1 LSTRV
6 AITGLGAI
14 CALGLDCGAMV
25 TPLREGRSAIG
36 PLTNVP
42 TDKLAVTIGAQ
53 VPEFNPE
60 AHFDP
65 RKLALLDRCAQFAL
79 VAAREALASTGLD
92 FRGEL
97 GTRTAAIVGSGV
109 GGMGTLDDSFR
120 RLYADR
126 AKRAHPLTIPRLML
140 SAAPSH
146 IAMQHGIRGP
156 VFAVAS
162 ACASANHAIGLAFQM
177 VRAGN
182 VEVAVAGGAEAALTE
197 GALMA
202 WDAMRIM
209 APDTCRPFSL
219 ERKGLVLGEGA
230 AMVVLENMDRAK
242 ARGAA
247 ILGEIVGFGMS
258 SDASDIVL
266 PSLVGAASAMR
277 ACLADA
283 GLAPEEVDYIN
294 AHGTGTAVND
304 ITETQAVR
312 EVFGR
317 HAERLAVSST
327 KSLHGHALGAAGAI
341 ELAATLIAM
350 RYGFIP
356 PTANF
361 TAPDPQCDLDYV
373 PNWARETPIEV
384 ALSNSFAFGGL
395 NAVLAIRHEK

>member
-1 LSTRV
+1 ML
-6 AITGLGAI
+6 A
-14 CALGLDCGAMV
+14 
-25 TPLREGRSAIG
+25 PLRDGRSAIG
-36 PLTNVP
+36 PLANVP
-42 TDKLAVTIGAQ
+42 ADKLAVTIGAP
-53 VPEFNPE
+53 VPGFNPE
-60 AHFDP
+60 AHFDS

-79 VAAREALASTGLD
+79 VAAREAVAATGLD

-97 GTRTAAIVGSGV
+97 GNRTAAIVGSGV

-120 RLYADR
+120 RLYADD
-126 AKRAHPLTIPRLML
+126 AKRSHPLTIPRLMM

-146 IAMQHGIRGP
+146 IAMEQGIRGP

-162 ACASANHAIGLAFQM
+162 ACASANHAMGLAFQM
-177 VRAGN
+177 VRAGT
-182 VEVAVAGGAEAALTE
+182 VDVAVAGGTEAVLTQ

-219 ERKGLVLGEGA
+219 GRKGLVLGEGA
-230 AMVVLENMDRAK
+230 AMVVLENMGRAR

-266 PSLVGAASAMR
+266 PSLEGAASAMR

-283 GLAPEEVDYIN
+283 GLAPAEVDYIN
-294 AHGTGTAVND
+294 AHGTGTTVND
-304 ITETQAVR
+304 IIETQAIR
-312 EVFGR
+312 AVFGR

-327 KSLHGHALGAAGAI
+327 KSLHGHGLGAAGAI
-341 ELAATLIAM
+341 EMAATLIAM
-350 RYGFIP
+350 RHGFIP

-373 PNWARETPIEV
+373 PNRAREAQIEV

-395 NAVLAIRHEK
+395 NAVLAVRREK

>member
-1 LSTRV
+1 ML
-6 AITGLGAI
+6 A
-14 CALGLDCGAMV
+14 
-25 TPLREGRSAIG
+25 PLREGRSAIG
-36 PLTNVP
+36 PLANVP
-42 TDKLAVTIGAQ
+42 ADKLAVTIGAQ
-53 VPEFNPE
+53 VPGFNPE
-60 AHFDP
+60 AHFDS

-79 VAAREALASTGLD
+79 VAAQEALAATGLD

-97 GTRTAAIVGSGV
+97 GSRAAAIVGSGV

-120 RLYADR
+120 RLYADG
-126 AKRAHPLTIPRLML
+126 AKRSHPLTIPRLML

-219 ERKGLVLGEGA
+219 GRKGLVLGEGA

-266 PSLVGAASAMR
+266 PSLEGAASAMR

-350 RYGFIP
+350 RHDFIP

-361 TAPDPQCDLDYV
+361 TAPDPRCDLDYV
-373 PNWARETPIEV
+373 PNQAREAQIQV

>member
-1 LSTRV
+1 ML
-6 AITGLGAI
+6 A
-14 CALGLDCGAMV
+14 
-25 TPLREGRSAIG
+25 PLRDGRSAIG
-36 PLTNVP
+36 PLTSIP

-53 VPEFNPE
+53 VPGFDPE
-60 AHFDP
+60 AHFDS
-65 RKLALLDRCAQFAL
+65 RKLALLDRCAQLAL
-79 VAAREALASTGLD
+79 VAAREAVAATGLD

-97 GTRTAAIVGSGV
+97 GRHTAAIIGSGV
-109 GGMGTLDDSFR
+109 GGMNTLDDSFR
-120 RLYADR
+120 RLYSEGAR
-126 AKRAHPLTIPRLML
+126 RSHPLTIPRLMM

-146 IAMQHGIRGP
+146 IAMEHGIRGP

-177 VRAGN
+177 VRSGT
-182 VEVAVAGGAEAALTE
+182 VEVALAGGTEAALTP

-202 WDAMRIM
+202 WDAMRVM
-209 APDTCRPFSL
+209 AADTCRPFSL

-230 AMVVLENMDRAK
+230 AMVVLENMDRAR

-247 ILGEIVGFGMS
+247 ILGEIIGFGMS

-266 PSLVGAASAMR
+266 PSLEGAADAMS

-294 AHGTGTAVND
+294 AHGTGTTVND
-304 ITETQAVR
+304 ITETRAIR
-312 EVFGR
+312 EVFRG

-327 KSLHGHALGAAGAI
+327 KSLHGHGLGAAGAI
-341 ELAATLIAM
+341 EMVATLIAM

-373 PNWARETPIEV
+373 PNLAREAQIEV

-395 NAVLAIRHEK
+395 NAVLAIRRAG

>member
-1 LSTRV
+1 ML
-6 AITGLGAI
+6 A
-14 CALGLDCGAMV
+14 
-25 TPLREGRSAIG
+25 PLREGRSAIG
-36 PLTNVP
+36 PLANVQ

-53 VPEFNPE
+53 VPGFNPE
-60 AHFDP
+60 AHFDS

-79 VAAREALASTGLD
+79 VAAQEALAATGLD

-97 GTRTAAIVGSGV
+97 GSRAAAIVGSGV

-120 RLYADR
+120 RLYADG
-126 AKRAHPLTIPRLML
+126 AKRSHPLTIPRLML

-219 ERKGLVLGEGA
+219 GRKGLVLGEGA

-266 PSLVGAASAMR
+266 PSLEGAASAMR

-350 RYGFIP
+350 RHDFIP

-361 TAPDPQCDLDYV
+361 TAPDPRCDLDYV
-373 PNWARETPIEV
+373 PNQAREAQIQV

>member
-1 LSTRV
+1 ML
-6 AITGLGAI
+6 A
-14 CALGLDCGAMV
+14 
-25 TPLREGRSAIG
+25 PLRDGRSAIG
-36 PLTNVP
+36 PLTGVP
-42 TDKLAVTIGAQ
+42 TDKLALNIGAQ
-53 VPEFNPE
+53 VQDFDPD
-60 AHFDP
+60 AHFDS

-92 FRGEL
+92 LRGEL
-97 GTRTAAIVGSGV
+97 GSRAAAIIGSGV

-120 RLYADR
+120 RLYGEG
-126 AKRAHPLTIPRLML
+126 AKRSHPLTIPRLMV

-146 IAMQHGIRGP
+146 VAMEHGIRGP

-162 ACASANHAIGLAFQM
+162 ACASANHAMGLAFQM
-177 VRAGN
+177 VRAGT
-182 VEVAVAGGAEAALTE
+182 VAVAVAGGTESALTP

-230 AMVVLENMDRAK
+230 AMVVLESLDRAR

-258 SDASDIVL
+258 SDAGDIVL
-266 PSLVGAASAMR
+266 PSLEGAASAMR

-304 ITETQAVR
+304 ITETKAIR
-312 EVFGR
+312 AVFGR
-317 HAERLAVSST
+317 HAERLTVSST

-341 ELAATLIAM
+341 EMAATLIAM
-350 RYGFIP
+350 RHGFIP

-373 PNWARETPIEV
+373 PNHARDAQIDV

-395 NAVLAIRHEK
+395 NAVLAIRHET